1 MGTIISN
8 DIRFHL
14 KIRNG
19 DVGRYVILPGDPG
32 RVPLIADY
40 LDNAKQIACNR
51 EYNVYTGYLNG
62 VKVSVCSTGIGGP
75 SAAIAVEE
83 LIESGADTFIRVG
96 TSGGIN
102 LKVVGGDLLVASA
115 AVRSEGTSHEYIPEG
130 YPAVADFE
138 VTRALKDAGDELS
151 NDEDGNRCHVGVVHC
166 KDNFYGEIDPNNT
179 AVASKLNA
187 AWEGYVR
194 CGCLTS
200 EMESAAIFS
209 VALLRGVRAGAV
221 MTALWNVE
229 RTNAGLPDKNCD
241 STDRGIRCAIGA
253 VRRLIAFD
261 K

>member
-1 MGTIISN
+1 MGSIISS

-32 RVPLIADY
+32 RVPLIAKY
-40 LDNAKQIACNR
+40 LDNAEQIACNR
-51 EYNVYTGYLNG
+51 EYNVYTGYLDG

-102 LKVVGGDLLVASA
+102 LKVVGGDLLIASA
-115 AVRSEGTSHEYIPEG
+115 AVRSEGTSHEYIPDG

-151 NDEDGNRCHVGVVHC
+151 TDEDGNRCHVGVVHC
-166 KDNFYGEIDPNNT
+166 KDNFYGEIAPNNT
-179 AVASKLNA
+179 GVAAKLNA

-241 STDRGIRCAIGA
+241 STDRGIRCAVGA
-253 VRRLIAFD
+253 IRKLIAAEC
-261 K
+261 